1 MKKLE
6 ELTKIFRPYIVK
18 ALHEKK
24 VEEYISTYK
33 EQNRAEPT
41 EDQISYFISLII
53 ANGIILNE
61 TDAFIKEFSNVII
74 NNYRSLSIKNMIFS
88 DSTLMLLVFGLSVN
102 NILLFMSKH
111 LNYEIIKEDYLTH
124 PSILIPTIILLCLSL
139 YHFYSVLTD
148 RKK

>member
-1 MKKLE
+1 MKKLD
-6 ELTKIFRPYIVK
+6 ELTKILRPYIVK

-24 VEEYISTYK
+24 VQEYISTYK
-33 EQNRAEPT
+33 EQNHAEPT
-41 EDQISYFISLII
+41 EGQLSYFISVII
-53 ANGIILNE
+53 ANGIIVNE
-61 TDAFIKEFSNVII
+61 TDVFIKEFSNEII

-102 NILLFMSKH
+102 NILLFMAKH
-111 LNYEIIKEDYLTH
+111 LNFEGLKEDYFTH
-124 PSILIPTIILLCLSL
+124 PSILAPTIILLCLSL